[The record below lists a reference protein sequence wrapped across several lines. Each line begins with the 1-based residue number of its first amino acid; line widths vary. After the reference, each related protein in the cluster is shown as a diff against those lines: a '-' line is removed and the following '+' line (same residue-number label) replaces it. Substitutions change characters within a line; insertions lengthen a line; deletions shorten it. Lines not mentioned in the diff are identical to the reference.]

1 MLIAYEKIED
11 YIKKMKLMSKTDT
24 TFYVSIQKN
33 VGETGLVTPV
43 IMVQALERDNCF
55 MIRYTEELPSF
66 QLIQTFMNIQ
76 DPTLRSQAEKNYNDS
91 YQVFE
96 KKVDETYNK
105 ILDII
110 KGYGFINIERAMIQ

>member
-1 MLIAYEKIED
+1 
-11 YIKKMKLMSKTDT
+11 
-24 TFYVSIQKN
+24 
-33 VGETGLVTPV
+33 
-43 IMVQALERDNCF
+43 
-55 MIRYTEELPSF
+55 
-66 QLIQTFMNIQ
+66 MNIQ

>member
-1 MLIAYEKIED
+1 
-11 YIKKMKLMSKTDT
+11 
-24 TFYVSIQKN
+24 
-33 VGETGLVTPV
+33 
-43 IMVQALERDNCF
+43 
-55 MIRYTEELPSF
+55 MIRYTEEMPGF